1 MNLRTFE
8 ELHTSIKM
16 QLCDLYHIEQN
27 IVIVDLEEM
36 RTVGSLVPGYLLK
49 SFMRAPL
56 PFWPH
61 RSTSL
66 AVSYLENKE
75 PITSKLKSSENPQRI
90 IYGIYMMDPLLRAPR
105 GSSTPWWWWKES
117 QAKKKVL
124 QASTFHFP
132 GSSSAPLKKK
142 REFYEH
148 VLLKY
153 RSQAAGSSLP
163 TFSSWALSSSDVVE
177 GLQDSSHVKTFHSP
191 RLI

>member
-142 REFYEH
+142 TRVLWTRPFEVSIPSCWILSTDLFILSLIFLWCRWRPSRLLSRED
-148 VLLKY
+148 
-153 RSQAAGSSLP
+153 LP
-163 TFSSWALSSSDVVE
+163 FT
-177 GLQDSSHVKTFHSP
+177 
-191 RLI
+191 